1 VDRADP
7 QRAQS
12 ALLGLHRSG
21 LYYRPA
27 PPRAAEV
34 RIKHRLDELYTA
46 HPYYGSRRLAAQL
59 RRDGLIVSRK
69 AVQRH
74 MHELGIAGVAPG
86 PATSR
91 AAPAHRVYPY
101 LLRWVTAGF
110 PNHVWGVDIT
120 YIRMQGGWLYLVA
133 VLDWFS
139 RYIVSWE
146 VDQTL
151 ALGFVLR
158 ATERALA
165 SATPTIWNSDQ
176 GSHFTSPQYLGL
188 LEQAHVQISMDG
200 RGRALDNI
208 FTERLWRTI
217 KYEEVYLHD
226 YTTPKEARASL
237 RDYIDFYNQGRLHQA
252 LAYRTPAEVY
262 AALPAPV
269 RAPRA
274 ETGTRGLGCAEP
286 RA

>member
-1 VDRADP
+1 VDRHDV
-7 QRAQS
+7 QLSVRTQS

-21 LYYRPA
+21 LYYRPV
-27 PPRAAEV
+27 PPSAAEV
-34 RIKHRLDELYTA
+34 RIKHRLDALYTA

-59 RRDGLIVSRK
+59 RREGLVVSRK

-86 PATSR
+86 PATSQP
-91 AAPAHRVYPY
+91 APARHIYPY
-101 LLRWVTAGF
+101 LLRSVTSSY

-120 YIRMQGGWLYLVA
+120 YIRLQGGWLYLVA

-151 ALGFVLR
+151 ALGFVLT
-158 ATERALA
+158 AVERALVT
-165 SATPTIWNSDQ
+165 ATPTIWNSDQ
-176 GSHFTSPQYLGL
+176 GSQFTSPQYCRL
-188 LEQAHVQISMDG
+188 LEQANVQISMDG

-226 YTTPKEARASL
+226 YATPKEARAGL
-237 RDYIDFYNQGRLHQA
+237 RHYIDFYNQGRLHQA

-262 AALPAPV
+262 FAFPAPASPLPAGAGSGALLP
-269 RAPRA
+269 
-274 ETGTRGLGCAEP
+274 T
-286 RA
+286 